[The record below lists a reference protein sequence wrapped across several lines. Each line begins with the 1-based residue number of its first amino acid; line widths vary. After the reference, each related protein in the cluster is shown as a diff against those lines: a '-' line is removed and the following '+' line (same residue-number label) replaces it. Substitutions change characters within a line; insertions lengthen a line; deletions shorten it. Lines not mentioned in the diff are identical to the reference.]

1 MLLVLLQLCFLCGRF
16 GCVCGGGGVRYHG
29 LGMLGHYQVLGANI
43 LGLKYGCFLFNH
55 FDGSQWLEI
64 QCLSAHHAVILD
76 SSGIHLR
83 SL

>member
-16 GCVCGGGGVRYHG
+16 GCVGGKVSWSWDARAQSGTGAEHFG
-29 LGMLGHYQVLGANI
+29 LGR
-43 LGLKYGCFLFNH
+43 FLLNH
-55 FDGSQWLEI
+55 FDGSQWLEM

>member
-16 GCVCGGGGVRYHG
+16 GDVWGGGIRYDG
-29 LGMLGHYQVLGANI
+29 LGMLGHYQVLVANI
-43 LGLKYGCFLFNH
+43 LGLKYGRFLFNH

-64 QCLSAHHAVILD
+64 QCLFAHHTVILD

>member
-1 MLLVLLQLCFLCGRF
+1 MLLFLLQFCFLCCRF
-16 GCVCGGGGVRYHG
+16 GCVEEVRYHG
-29 LGMLGHYQVLGANI
+29 LVMLGHNQVLAANI
-43 LGLKYGCFLFNH
+43 LGLEYGRFLLNH
-55 FDGSQWLEI
+55 FDGSQWLEM

>member
-1 MLLVLLQLCFLCGRF
+1 MLPVLLQLCSLCGRL
-16 GCVCGGGGVRYHG
+16 GGVGGLRYDG
-29 LGMLGHYQVLGANI
+29 LEMLGHYQVLGVNI
-43 LGLKYGCFLFNH
+43 LGLEYGLLLNH

-64 QCLSAHHAVILD
+64 QRLSAHHTIVID